1 VRARLLAAVLLLAAL
16 GLPAQV
22 VVEEIGT
29 LQDAFVKAEQ
39 SFQSFRFGDAVVE
52 LGPVVETLSRW
63 EGAGRLTPSDE
74 ALLQK
79 SLELRGVC
87 HFNLGRLD
95 EARADFSRLVQI
107 RADYPFS
114 RSRAPKAVRFYE
126 DTRNQLTG
134 TVDLDVDPT
143 DSQVF
148 LDGRAL
154 GSGTARSIPVLK
166 GLHVFRF
173 VRSGYD
179 PAEREVSVDVGSRSA
194 VSVRL
199 VPNARTI
206 YILAQPQGV
215 QLSLNGKPVGRADR
229 PASSQPEWA
238 HYARTIRTDPSAV
251 FVIPALNLPPGE
263 HTVVLSKPCYA
274 PKTFLL
280 NVVLDREKN
289 LPGYVKTVVLE
300 KKTVELEVTSRPPGA
315 QVLVDGLE
323 IGTTPLRTTGF
334 CIGDHEFLVQKPGV
348 GEFRARL
355 NVPESASF
363 LLEATLRPTLVWVGL
378 TRAHE
383 VTPEELAEAAGLLDE
398 RVASLGLFNVTS
410 ASEEKDPLLPD
421 TFFVAGVSPEVQAST
436 TALLCERYRCQ
447 GLLAGRMDRSTE
459 SGEKVL
465 SLRLFAPGL
474 PRFDEFSA
482 RGATAGETLEALRLL
497 DAAVL
502 AFRPDQ
508 IVPVG
513 DAAGLGGPVVLRDLS
528 SRGGPAPGDGLL
540 GVDGTVTSGAHEAR
554 DLLARASAP
563 EIRILHEGRER
574 TWRVVPSSFTRV
586 VPDGPDAR
594 KRYLLSR
601 QALLSA
607 EGPSQARA
615 ARLNLAF
622 ANLNMGRP
630 DQALDSL
637 EGAPESPEG
646 APGASAVA
654 YARAVALL
662 HLGRPD
668 EARPF
673 LLAAAG
679 DRDGSLDGLGD
690 ILVQPLAEDLLRQIP
705 PPAVPAAPANRT

>member
-1 VRARLLAAVLLLAAL
+1 VKARLLAAVFLLMSL
-16 GLPAQV
+16 GLSAQV

-39 SFQSFRFGDAVVE
+39 SFEAFRFSDAVNE
-52 LGPVVETLSRW
+52 LATVAETLSRW
-63 EGAGRLTPSDE
+63 EGSGRLTPSDE
-74 ALLQK
+74 ALFQK
-79 SLELRGVC
+79 TLELRGVC
-87 HFNLGRLD
+87 FFNLGRLD
-95 EARADFSRLVQI
+95 EARADFSRLVQL

-126 DTRNQLTG
+126 ETRNLLTG
-134 TVDLDVDPT
+134 TVDLDVDPA

-154 GSGTARSIPVLK
+154 GTGAARSIPVLK

-173 VRSGYD
+173 LRSGYD
-179 PAEREVSVDVGSRSA
+179 PAEREVNVEVGGRQA

-206 YILAQPQGV
+206 FIFAQPQGV
-215 QLSLNGKPVGRADR
+215 QLSLNGKVIGRADR
-229 PASSQPEWA
+229 PASTQPEWA
-238 HYARTIRTDPSAV
+238 HYAKTIRTDPAAV
-251 FVIPALNLPPGE
+251 YVIPALNLPPGE

-280 NVVLDREKN
+280 NVVLDRERN

-300 KKTVELEVTSRPPGA
+300 KKTVDLEVTSRPTGA

-323 IGTTPLRTTGF
+323 MGTTPFRTKGF
-334 CIGDHEFLVQKPGV
+334 CIGEHEFLVQKPGV

-355 NVPESASF
+355 PVPETAVF
-363 LLEATLRPTLVWVGL
+363 RLDATLRPTLVWVGL
-378 TRAHE
+378 TRTHE
-383 VTPEELAEAAGLLDE
+383 VPPEELADLAGLLDE
-398 RVASLGLFNVTS
+398 KMAALGLFNVTP
-410 ASEEKDPLLPD
+410 ASDERDPLLPD
-421 TFFVAGVSPEVQAST
+421 TFFVPGVSPEVRAST

-447 GLLAGRMDRSTE
+447 GLVVARLERIPDSEER
-459 SGEKVL
+459 VL

-474 PRFDEFSA
+474 PGFDEFTSRA
-482 RGATAGETLEALRLL
+482 ADAAQTLAALSLL
-497 DAAVL
+497 DEPVL
-502 AFRPDQ
+502 SFRPDR
-508 IVPVG
+508 ILPVG
-513 DAAGLGGPVVLRDLS
+513 EAAGRGGPVILRDLS
-528 SRGGPAPGDGLL
+528 AWGGPAPGDGLL
-540 GVDGTVTSGAHEAR
+540 GVDGAVVSGAREAR
-554 DLLARASAP
+554 EWLARALEP
-563 EIRILHEGRER
+563 EIRILHDGRER
-574 TWRVVPSSFTRV
+574 TWKIVPSAFTRV

-594 KRYLLSR
+594 KRFLLAR

-607 EGPSQARA
+607 EGPAQSRA

-622 ANLNMGRP
+622 AHLNMGRP
-630 DQALDSL
+630 SEALECLEGSPESL
-637 EGAPESPEG
+637 EGS
-646 APGASAVA
+646 PGASAVA

-662 HLGRPD
+662 HLGRTE

-690 ILVQPLAEDLLRQIP
+690 MLIQPLAEDLLRQIP
-705 PPAVPAAPANRT
+705 PPAAPMASPPRR

>member
-1 VRARLLAAVLLLAAL
+1 MRARLLAAAFLLLVL
-16 GLPAQV
+16 DLPGQV

-39 SFQSFRFGDAVVE
+39 SFQAFRFGDAVGELVPVE
-52 LGPVVETLSRW
+52 ATLSRW

-79 SLELRGVC
+79 TLELRGVC
-87 HFNLGRLD
+87 LFNLGRLD
-95 EARADFSRLVQI
+95 EARADFSRLIQL

-126 DTRNQLTG
+126 ETRNLLTG
-134 TVDLDVDPT
+134 TVDLDVDPS

-154 GSGTARSIPVLK
+154 GSGAARSIPVLK

-173 VRSGYD
+173 LRSGYD
-179 PAEREVSVDVGSRSA
+179 AAEREVNVDVGSRLA

-206 YILAQPQGV
+206 FIFAQPQGV
-215 QLSLNGKPVGRADR
+215 QLSLNGKVVGRAER
-229 PASSQPEWA
+229 PASTQPEWA
-238 HYARTIRTDPSAV
+238 HYAKTIRTDPSSV
-251 FVIPALNLPPGE
+251 YVIPALNLPPGE

-280 NVVLDREKN
+280 NVVLDRERN

-300 KKTVELEVTSRPPGA
+300 KKTVDLEVTSRPAGA

-323 IGTTPLRTTGF
+323 MGTTPLKTRGF
-334 CIGDHEFLVQKPGV
+334 CIGEHEFLVQKPGV

-355 NVPESASF
+355 QVPESAVF
-363 LLEATLRPTLVWVGL
+363 RLDATLRPTLVWAGL
-378 TRAHE
+378 TRTHE
-383 VTPEELAEAAGLLDE
+383 IPPEEMVVLSGLLDE
-398 RVASLGLFNVTS
+398 KVASLALFNVTP

-421 TFFVAGVSPEVQAST
+421 TFFVHGVSPEVRAST

-447 GLLAGRMDRSTE
+447 GLVVGRLDRDPE
-459 SGEKVL
+459 SGEKIL

-474 PRFDEFSA
+474 NGFDEFTG
-482 RGATAGETLEALRLL
+482 RGPAAEQTLEALRLL
-497 DAAVL
+497 DEPVL
-502 AFRPDQ
+502 AFTPDR
-508 IVPVG
+508 ILPVG
-513 DAAGLGGPVVLRDLS
+513 EAAGRGGPVILRDLA

-540 GVDGTVTSGAHEAR
+540 GVDGAVTSGAQEAR
-554 DLLARASAP
+554 DLLARALEP
-563 EIRILHEGRER
+563 EIRILHEGLER

-594 KRYLLSR
+594 KRCLLSR

-607 EGPSQARA
+607 EDPAQSRA

-622 ANLNMGRP
+622 AHLNMGRP
-630 DQALDSL
+630 SEALESL
-637 EGAPESPEG
+637 EGSPESPEG
-646 APGASAVA
+646 SPGTSAVA

-662 HLGRPD
+662 HLDRTE

-673 LLAAAG
+673 LLAAAS

-705 PPAVPAAPANRT
+705 PAAAPTAPAPRN